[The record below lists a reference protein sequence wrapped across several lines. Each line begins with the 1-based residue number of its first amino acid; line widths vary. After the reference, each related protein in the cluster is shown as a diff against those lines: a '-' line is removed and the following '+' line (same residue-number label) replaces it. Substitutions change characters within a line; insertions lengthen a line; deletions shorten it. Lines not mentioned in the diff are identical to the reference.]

1 MTEQE
6 VKYFDNAPMHELLQ
20 IVAEQSPRGIYARTV
35 IQERK
40 GKSME
45 RIALYSA
52 IAAGLSAATS
62 VIQLI
67 VSSLGTAC
75 T

>member
-6 VKYFDNAPMHELLQ
+6 VKHFDKAPMHELLQ
-20 IVAEQSPRGIYARTV
+20 VAAENSPRGLYARTV

-52 IAAGLSAATS
+52 IAAGLSALTS
-62 VIQLI
+62 LIQLF
-67 VSSLGTAC
+67 V
-75 T
+75 

>member
-6 VKYFDNAPMHELLQ
+6 VSHFDKASMHELLQ
-20 IVAEQSPRGIYARTV
+20 VAAEASPRGIYARIV

-40 GKSME
+40 GKTME

-52 IAAGLSAATS
+52 IAAGLSALTS
-62 VIQLI
+62 FIQLF
-67 VSSLGTAC
+67 LK
-75 T
+75 